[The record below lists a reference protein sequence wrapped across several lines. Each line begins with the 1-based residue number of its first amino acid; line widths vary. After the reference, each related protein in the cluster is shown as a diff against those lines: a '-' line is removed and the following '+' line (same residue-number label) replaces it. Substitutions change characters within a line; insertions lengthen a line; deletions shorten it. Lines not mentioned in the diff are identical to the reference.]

1 LGEILRRF
9 VFPKYRGKIVL
20 GTLCKAVEVIF
31 DLITPVIVASM
42 IDVGV
47 TSRDQGYVIRM
58 CVVLIVLAL
67 VGFCFTLVCQ
77 KMAAVVS
84 QSSGTDIRHDL
95 YAKVNQLAP
104 ADLDR
109 IGTPSLVTR
118 ITNDVNQVQVT
129 VALGIRQI
137 IRWPIL
143 AIGSMVCAMLIDAQ
157 LGLVFLVCT
166 PVIAVVFWLVMSRS
180 VPLFGELQSRLDEVS
195 LVTRENLSGVR
206 VVRAFR
212 QEGREDERFHKAADD
227 QTQTAITIGKLSSL
241 LNPATLLVMDLGIVA
256 ILWMGGARIDA
267 GNLTQ
272 GEVIAFVNYM
282 TQMLVSIVYVAN
294 LVITINRGTAS
305 ARRIMEVLDCEPQ
318 ISDEGTTQV
327 ELAPGTLTS
336 GVALALDHVCFTY
349 DGAPRP
355 AVDNV
360 TLRLGAGGSLGII
373 GGTGSGKSSL
383 VNLIPRLY
391 DATAGEVRVF
401 GHDVREYPFTQLR
414 ELVSTVPQQ
423 ASLVSGTIRSN
434 LCWRDSNA
442 TDEELWRALELAQAA
457 DFVQGKDQGLDAVV
471 EAGGKNFS
479 GGQRQRLTIARA
491 LVGHPR
497 IVVLDDS
504 ASALDFRTDASLRQS
519 LRSLRSEL
527 TCVIV
532 SQRVSAV
539 MSCDQILVLDHGR
552 MAGLGSH
559 TELMRSCPIYREI
572 CLSQLRPEEVGA

>member
-1 LGEILRRF
+1 MGEILRRF

>member
-1 LGEILRRF
+1 MGEILRRF
-9 VFPKYRGKIVL
+9 VFPKYRGKIVA

-42 IDVGV
+42 IDIGV
-47 TSRDQGYVIRM
+47 SNRDQGYVVRM
-58 CVVLIVLAL
+58 CALLIVLAV
-67 VGFCFTLVCQ
+67 VGFCFTMVCQ

-84 QSSGTDIRHDL
+84 QGSGTDIRHDI

-143 AIGSMVCAMLIDAQ
+143 AIGSMVCAMLIDSQ

-166 PVIAVVFWLVMSRS
+166 PAIAVVFWLVMSKS
-180 VPLFGELQSRLDEVS
+180 VPLFGELQARLDEVS

-212 QEGREDERFHKAADD
+212 QEAREAERFHEAADA
-227 QTQTAITIGKLSSL
+227 QTQTAVTIGKLSSI

-256 ILWMGGARIDA
+256 ILWMGGARVNA

-305 ARRIMEVLDCEPQ
+305 AMRIMEVLDCEPQ
-318 ISDEGTTQV
+318 ISDDGANQV
-327 ELAPGTLTS
+327 ELSQGTLTS
-336 GVALALDHVCFTY
+336 GIALAFDHVCFTY

-391 DATAGEVRVF
+391 DATTGEVRVF
-401 GHDVREYPFTQLR
+401 GHDVRDYPFTQLR

-434 LCWRDSNA
+434 LCWRDPNA
-442 TDEELWRALELAQAA
+442 TDDELWRALELAQAA
-457 DFVQGKDQGLDAVV
+457 DFVRGKDRGLDAVV

>member
-1 LGEILRRF
+1 MGEILRRF
-9 VFPKYRGKIVL
+9 VFPKYRGKIVA

-42 IDVGV
+42 IDIGV
-47 TSRDQGYVIRM
+47 SNRDQGYVVRM
-58 CVVLIVLAL
+58 CALLIVLAV
-67 VGFCFTLVCQ
+67 VGFCFTMVCQ

-84 QSSGTDIRHDL
+84 QGSGTDIRHDI

-143 AIGSMVCAMLIDAQ
+143 AIGSMVCAMLIDSQ

-166 PVIAVVFWLVMSRS
+166 PAIAVVFWLVMSKS
-180 VPLFGELQSRLDEVS
+180 VPLFGELQARLDEVS

-212 QEGREDERFHKAADD
+212 QEAREAERFHEAADA
-227 QTQTAITIGKLSSL
+227 QTQTAVTIGKLSSI

-256 ILWMGGARIDA
+256 ILWMGGARVNA

-305 ARRIMEVLDCEPQ
+305 AMRIMEVLDCEPQ
-318 ISDEGTTQV
+318 ISDEDTAPV
-327 ELAPGTLTS
+327 ELSRGTLAS
-336 GVALALDHVCFTY
+336 GVALAFDHVCFTY

-391 DATAGEVRVF
+391 DATTGEVRVF
-401 GHDVREYPFTQLR
+401 GHDVRDYPFTQLR

-434 LCWRDSNA
+434 LCWRDPNA
-442 TDEELWRALELAQAA
+442 TDDELWRALELAQAA
-457 DFVQGKDQGLDAVV
+457 DFVRGKDRGLDAVV

>member
-1 LGEILRRF
+1 MGEILRRF

-442 TDEELWRALELAQAA
+442 TDEDLWRALELAQAA

>member
-1 LGEILRRF
+1 MGEILRRF

-318 ISDEGTTQV
+318 ISDEGITQV

>member
-1 LGEILRRF
+1 MGEILRRF
-9 VFPKYRGKIVL
+9 VFPKYRGKIVF

-47 TSRDQGYVIRM
+47 TSRDQGYVVRM
-58 CVVLIVLAL
+58 CMVLIVLAV

-84 QSSGTDIRHDL
+84 QGSGTDIRHDL

-166 PVIAVVFWLVMSRS
+166 PAIAVVFWLVMSKS

-212 QEGREDERFHKAADD
+212 QEGREDERFHKAADE
-227 QTQTAITIGKLSSL
+227 QTQTAVTIGKLSSL

-305 ARRIMEVLDCEPQ
+305 AKRIMEVLDCEPQ
-318 ISDEGTTQV
+318 TSDEGTTQV

-336 GVALALDHVCFTY
+336 GVAIALDHACFTY

-391 DATAGEVRVF
+391 DATSGEVRVF

-457 DFVQGKDQGLDAVV
+457 DFVRGKDQGLDAVI

>member
-1 LGEILRRF
+1 MGEILRRF
-9 VFPKYRGKIVL
+9 VFPKYRGKIVF
-20 GTLCKAVEVIF
+20 GTLCKTVEVVF

-47 TSRDQGYVIRM
+47 TNRDQGYVVRM
-58 CVVLIVLAL
+58 CAVLIVLAL

-84 QSSGTDIRHDL
+84 QGSGTDIRHDI

-166 PVIAVVFWLVMSRS
+166 PAIAVVFWLVMAKS
-180 VPLFGELQSRLDEVS
+180 VPLFGELQARLDEVS

-212 QEGREDERFHKAADD
+212 QEGREDERFNEAADA
-227 QTQTAITIGKLSSL
+227 QTQTAVTIGKLSSL

-267 GNLTQ
+267 GSLTQ

-305 ARRIMEVLDCEPQ
+305 ATRIMEVLDCEPQ

-327 ELAPGTLTS
+327 ELSQGTLTS
-336 GVALALDHVCFTY
+336 GIALAFDHVCFTY

-355 AVDNV
+355 AVDSI

-391 DATAGEVRVF
+391 DATAGEARVF

-434 LCWRDSNA
+434 LCWHDPNA
-442 TDEELWRALELAQAA
+442 TDDEVWRALELAQAA
-457 DFVQGKDQGLDAVV
+457 DFVRGKDRGLDAVV

>member
-1 LGEILRRF
+1 MGEILRRF

-47 TSRDQGYVIRM
+47 TSRDQGYVIRK

-212 QEGREDERFHKAADD
+212 QEGREDERFHEAADE

-457 DFVQGKDQGLDAVV
+457 DFVRGKDQGLDAVV

>member
-1 LGEILRRF
+1 MGEILRRF
-9 VFPKYRGKIVL
+9 VFPKYRGKIVF
-20 GTLCKAVEVIF
+20 GTLCKAVEVVF
-31 DLITPVIVASM
+31 DLITPAIVASM
-42 IDVGV
+42 IDAGV
-47 TSRDQGYVIRM
+47 ANRDAGHVVRM
-58 CVVLIVLAL
+58 CVALVVLAL

-84 QSSGTDIRHDL
+84 QGSGTDIRHDL

-109 IGTPSLVTR
+109 MGTPSLVTR
-118 ITNDVNQVQVT
+118 LTNDVNQVQVT

-143 AIGSMVCAMLIDAQ
+143 AVGSMVCAMLIDAR

-166 PVIAVVFWLVMSRS
+166 PAIAAVFWIVMSKS
-180 VPLFGELQSRLDEVS
+180 VPLFGKLQARLDEVS

-212 QEGREDERFHKAADD
+212 QEGREGARFHGAVDA
-227 QTQTAITIGKLSSL
+227 QTRTAIAIGKLSSL
-241 LNPATLLVMDLGIVA
+241 LNPATLLVMDLGVVA
-256 ILWMGGARIDA
+256 ILWMGGVRVDV
-267 GNLTQ
+267 GDLTQ

-282 TQMLVSIVYVAN
+282 TQTLVSIVYVAN

-305 ARRIMEVLDCEPQ
+305 AARIMEVLDCDPQ
-318 ISDEGTTQV
+318 ISDEGAV
-327 ELAPGTLTS
+327 EIPLGHGTLTS
-336 GVALALDHVCFTY
+336 GVALALDHVGFTY
-349 DGAPRP
+349 DGAARP
-355 AVDNV
+355 AVDGV
-360 TLRLGAGGSLGII
+360 TLRLGAGGALGII

-383 VNLIPRLY
+383 ANLILRLY
-391 DATAGEVRVF
+391 DATEGEVRVF
-401 GHDVREYPFTQLR
+401 GHDVREYPLTQLR
-414 ELVSTVPQQ
+414 ELVSAVPQQ

-434 LCWRDSNA
+434 LCWRDGRA
-442 TDEELWRALELAQAA
+442 GDDELWRALALAQAA
-457 DFVQGKDQGLDAVV
+457 DFVGATDGGLDATV
-471 EAGGKNFS
+471 EAGGRNFS

-491 LVGHPR
+491 LVGRPR
-497 IVVLDDS
+497 IVVLDDA
-504 ASALDFRTDASLRQS
+504 ASALDFRTDATLRQS

-532 SQRVSAV
+532 SQRVSSV

-559 TELMRSCPIYREI
+559 AELMRSCPIYREI
-572 CLSQLRPEEVGA
+572 CLSQLRPEEVCA

>member
-1 LGEILRRF
+1 MGEILRRF

-423 ASLVSGTIRSN
+423 ASLVSGTIRLN

>member
-9 VFPKYRGKIVL
+9 VFPKYRGKIVF
-20 GTLCKAVEVIF
+20 GTLCKTVEVIF

-42 IDVGV
+42 IDMGV

>member
-1 LGEILRRF
+1 MGEILRRF
-9 VFPKYRGKIVL
+9 VFPKYRGKIVA

-42 IDVGV
+42 IDIGV
-47 TSRDQGYVIRM
+47 SNRDQGYVVRM
-58 CVVLIVLAL
+58 CALLIVLAG
-67 VGFCFTLVCQ
+67 VGFCFTMVCQ

-84 QSSGTDIRHDL
+84 QGSGTDIRHDI

-143 AIGSMVCAMLIDAQ
+143 AIGSMVCAMLIDSQ

-166 PVIAVVFWLVMSRS
+166 PAIAVVFWLVMSKS
-180 VPLFGELQSRLDEVS
+180 VPLFGELQARLDEVS

-212 QEGREDERFHKAADD
+212 QEAREAERFHEAADA
-227 QTQTAITIGKLSSL
+227 QTQTAVTIGKLSSI

-256 ILWMGGARIDA
+256 ILWMGGARVNA

-305 ARRIMEVLDCEPQ
+305 AMRIMEVLDCEPQ
-318 ISDEGTTQV
+318 ISDEDTAPV
-327 ELAPGTLTS
+327 ELSRGTLAS
-336 GVALALDHVCFTY
+336 GVALAFDHVCFTY

-391 DATAGEVRVF
+391 DATTGEVRVF
-401 GHDVREYPFTQLR
+401 GHDVRDYPFTQLR

-434 LCWRDSNA
+434 LCWRDPNA
-442 TDEELWRALELAQAA
+442 TDDELWRALELAQAA
-457 DFVQGKDQGLDAVV
+457 DFVRGKDRGLDAVV

>member
-1 LGEILRRF
+1 MGEILRRF
-9 VFPKYRGKIVL
+9 VFPKYRGKIVA

-42 IDVGV
+42 IDIGV
-47 TSRDQGYVIRM
+47 SNRDQGYVVRM
-58 CVVLIVLAL
+58 CALLIVLAV
-67 VGFCFTLVCQ
+67 VGFCFTMVCQ

-84 QSSGTDIRHDL
+84 QGSGTDIRHDI

-143 AIGSMVCAMLIDAQ
+143 AIGSMVCAMLIDSQ

-166 PVIAVVFWLVMSRS
+166 PAIAVVFWLVMSKS
-180 VPLFGELQSRLDEVS
+180 VPLFGELQARLDEVS

-212 QEGREDERFHKAADD
+212 QEAREAERFHEAADA
-227 QTQTAITIGKLSSL
+227 QTQTAVTIGKLSSI

-256 ILWMGGARIDA
+256 ILWMGGARVNA

-305 ARRIMEVLDCEPQ
+305 ATRIMEVLDCEPQ
-318 ISDEGTTQV
+318 LSDEGTTQV
-327 ELAPGTLTS
+327 ELSQGTLTS
-336 GVALALDHVCFTY
+336 GIALAFDHVCFTY

-355 AVDNV
+355 AVDSIA
-360 TLRLGAGGSLGII
+360 LRLGAGGSLGVI

-391 DATAGEVRVF
+391 DATVGEVRVF

-434 LCWRDSNA
+434 LCWRDPNA
-442 TDEELWRALELAQAA
+442 SDEELWRALELAQAA
-457 DFVQGKDQGLDAVV
+457 DFVRGKDRGLDAVV

-559 TELMRSCPIYREI
+559 AELMRSCPVYREI

>member
-1 LGEILRRF
+1 
-9 VFPKYRGKIVL
+9 
-20 GTLCKAVEVIF
+20 
-31 DLITPVIVASM
+31 M
-42 IDVGV
+42 
-47 TSRDQGYVIRM
+47 
-58 CVVLIVLAL
+58 
-67 VGFCFTLVCQ
+67 
-77 KMAAVVS
+77 
-84 QSSGTDIRHDL
+84 
-95 YAKVNQLAP
+95 NQLAP

-157 LGLVFLVCT
+157 LGLVFLVSI
-166 PVIAVVFWLVMSRS
+166 PAIAVVFWLVMSRS
-180 VPLFGELQSRLDEVS
+180 VPLFGELQACLDEVS

-227 QTQTAITIGKLSSL
+227 QTQTAVTIGKLSSL
-241 LNPATLLVMDLGIVA
+241 LNPATLLVMDLAIVA

-305 ARRIMEVLDCEPQ
+305 AKRIMEVLDCEPQ
-318 ISDEGTTQV
+318 ISDEDTTQV

-336 GVALALDHVCFTY
+336 GVALALDHVCFNY

-442 TDEELWRALELAQAA
+442 TDVELWRALELAQAA

-559 TELMRSCPIYREI
+559 TELMRSCPVYREI

>member
-1 LGEILRRF
+1 MGEILRRF
-9 VFPKYRGKIVL
+9 VFPKYRGKIVA

-42 IDVGV
+42 IDIGV
-47 TSRDQGYVIRM
+47 SNRDQGYVVRM
-58 CVVLIVLAL
+58 CALLIVLAV
-67 VGFCFTLVCQ
+67 VGFCFTMVCQ

-84 QSSGTDIRHDL
+84 QGSGTDIRHDI

-143 AIGSMVCAMLIDAQ
+143 AIGSMVCAMLIDSQ

-166 PVIAVVFWLVMSRS
+166 PAIAVVFWLVMSKS
-180 VPLFGELQSRLDEVS
+180 VPLFGELQARLDEVS

-212 QEGREDERFHKAADD
+212 QEAREAERFHEAADA
-227 QTQTAITIGKLSSL
+227 QTQTAVTIGKLSSI

-256 ILWMGGARIDA
+256 ILWMGGARVNA

-305 ARRIMEVLDCEPQ
+305 AMRIMEVLDCEPQ
-318 ISDEGTTQV
+318 ISDEDTAPV
-327 ELAPGTLTS
+327 ELSRGTLAS
-336 GVALALDHVCFTY
+336 GVALAFDHVCFTY

-391 DATAGEVRVF
+391 DATTGEVRVF
-401 GHDVREYPFTQLR
+401 GHDVRDYPFTQLR

-434 LCWRDSNA
+434 LCWRDPNA
-442 TDEELWRALELAQAA
+442 TDDELWRALELAQAA
-457 DFVQGKDQGLDAVV
+457 DFVRGKDRGLDAVV

-559 TELMRSCPIYREI
+559 TELMRSCPIYCEI

>member
-20 GTLCKAVEVIF
+20 GTLCKGVEVIF

>member
-1 LGEILRRF
+1 MGEILRRF
-9 VFPKYRGKIVL
+9 VFPKYRGKIVV

-42 IDVGV
+42 IDIGV
-47 TSRDQGYVIRM
+47 TNRDQGYVVRM
-58 CVVLIVLAL
+58 CALLIVLAV

-84 QSSGTDIRHDL
+84 QGSGTDIRHDI

-166 PVIAVVFWLVMSRS
+166 PAIAAVFWLVMSKS
-180 VPLFGELQSRLDEVS
+180 VPLFGELQARLDEVS

-212 QEGREDERFHKAADD
+212 QEDREDERFHEAADA
-227 QTQTAITIGKLSSL
+227 QTQTAVTIGKLSSL
-241 LNPATLLVMDLGIVA
+241 LNPATLLVMDLGIVC

-305 ARRIMEVLDCEPQ
+305 ATRIMEVLDCEPQ
-318 ISDEGTTQV
+318 LSDEGTTQV
-327 ELAPGTLTS
+327 ELSQGTLTS
-336 GVALALDHVCFTY
+336 GIALAFDHVGFTY

-355 AVDNV
+355 AVDSI

-391 DATAGEVRVF
+391 DATTGEVRVY
-401 GHDVREYPFTQLR
+401 GHDVREYPLTQLR

-423 ASLVSGTIRSN
+423 ASLVSGTIRSS
-434 LCWRDSNA
+434 LCWRDPNA
-442 TDEELWRALELAQAA
+442 TDDELWRALELAQAA
-457 DFVQGKDQGLDAVV
+457 DFVRSKDRGLDAVV

-491 LVGHPR
+491 LVGHPH

>member
-1 LGEILRRF
+1 MGEILRRF
-9 VFPKYRGKIVL
+9 VFPKYRGKIVA

-42 IDVGV
+42 IDIGV
-47 TSRDQGYVIRM
+47 SNRDQGYVVRM
-58 CVVLIVLAL
+58 CALLIVLAV
-67 VGFCFTLVCQ
+67 VGFCFTMVCQ

-84 QSSGTDIRHDL
+84 QGSGTDIRHDI

-109 IGTPSLVTR
+109 ISTPSLVTR

-143 AIGSMVCAMLIDAQ
+143 AIGSMVCAMLIDSQ

-166 PVIAVVFWLVMSRS
+166 PAIAVVFWLVMSKS
-180 VPLFGELQSRLDEVS
+180 VPLFGELQARLDEVS

-212 QEGREDERFHKAADD
+212 QEAREAERFHEAADA
-227 QTQTAITIGKLSSL
+227 QTQTAVTIGKLSSI

-256 ILWMGGARIDA
+256 ILWMGGARVNA

-305 ARRIMEVLDCEPQ
+305 AMRIMEVLDCEPQ
-318 ISDEGTTQV
+318 ISDDGANQV
-327 ELAPGTLTS
+327 ELSQGTLTS
-336 GVALALDHVCFTY
+336 GIALAFDHVCFTY

-391 DATAGEVRVF
+391 DATTGEVRVF
-401 GHDVREYPFTQLR
+401 GHDVRDYPFTQLR

-434 LCWRDSNA
+434 LCWRDPNA
-442 TDEELWRALELAQAA
+442 TDDELWRALELAQAA
-457 DFVQGKDQGLDAVV
+457 DFVRGKDRGLDAVV

-559 TELMRSCPIYREI
+559 TELMRSCPIYRGI

>member
-1 LGEILRRF
+1 
-9 VFPKYRGKIVL
+9 
-20 GTLCKAVEVIF
+20 
-31 DLITPVIVASM
+31 
-42 IDVGV
+42 
-47 TSRDQGYVIRM
+47 
-58 CVVLIVLAL
+58 
-67 VGFCFTLVCQ
+67 
-77 KMAAVVS
+77 
-84 QSSGTDIRHDL
+84 
-95 YAKVNQLAP
+95 
-104 ADLDR
+104 
-109 IGTPSLVTR
+109 
-118 ITNDVNQVQVT
+118 
-129 VALGIRQI
+129 
-137 IRWPIL
+137 
-143 AIGSMVCAMLIDAQ
+143 MLIDAQ

-256 ILWMGGARIDA
+256 ILWMGGVRIDA

-305 ARRIMEVLDCEPQ
+305 ARRIMEVLDCKPQ
-318 ISDEGTTQV
+318 ISDEDTTQV
-327 ELAPGTLTS
+327 KLAQGTLTS

-401 GHDVREYPFTQLR
+401 GHDVREYPFIQLR

-442 TDEELWRALELAQAA
+442 TDEDLWRALELAQAA

>member
-1 LGEILRRF
+1 MGEILRRF
-9 VFPKYRGKIVL
+9 VFPKYRGKIVA

-42 IDVGV
+42 IDIGV
-47 TSRDQGYVIRM
+47 SNRDQGYVVRM
-58 CVVLIVLAL
+58 CALLIVLAV
-67 VGFCFTLVCQ
+67 VGFCFTMVCQ

-84 QSSGTDIRHDL
+84 QGSGTDIRHDI

-109 IGTPSLVTR
+109 IGTPSLETR

-143 AIGSMVCAMLIDAQ
+143 AIGSMVCAMLIDSQ

-166 PVIAVVFWLVMSRS
+166 PAIAVVFWLVMSKS
-180 VPLFGELQSRLDEVS
+180 VPLFGELQARLDEVS

-212 QEGREDERFHKAADD
+212 QEAREAERFHEAADA
-227 QTQTAITIGKLSSL
+227 QTQTAVTIGKLSSI

-256 ILWMGGARIDA
+256 ILWMGGARVNA

-305 ARRIMEVLDCEPQ
+305 AMRIMEVLDCEPQ
-318 ISDEGTTQV
+318 ISDEDTAPV
-327 ELAPGTLTS
+327 ELSRGTLAS
-336 GVALALDHVCFTY
+336 GVALAFDHVCFTY

-391 DATAGEVRVF
+391 DATTGEVRVF
-401 GHDVREYPFTQLR
+401 GHDVRDYPFTQLR

-434 LCWRDSNA
+434 LCWRDPNA
-442 TDEELWRALELAQAA
+442 TDDELWRALELAQAA
-457 DFVQGKDQGLDAVV
+457 DFVRGKDRGLDAVV

>member
-1 LGEILRRF
+1 MGEILRRF
-9 VFPKYRGKIVL
+9 VFPNYRGKIVF

-47 TSRDQGYVIRM
+47 TSRDQGYVVRM
-58 CVVLIVLAL
+58 CVVLIVLAV

-84 QSSGTDIRHDL
+84 QGSGTDIRHDL

-157 LGLVFLVCT
+157 LGLVFLICT
-166 PVIAVVFWLVMSRS
+166 PAIAVVFWLVMSKS

-212 QEGREDERFHKAADD
+212 QEGREDERFHKAADE
-227 QTQTAITIGKLSSL
+227 QTQTAVTIGKLSSL

-305 ARRIMEVLDCEPQ
+305 AKRIMEVLDCEPQ
-318 ISDEGTTQV
+318 TSDEGTTQV
-327 ELAPGTLTS
+327 ELASGTLTS
-336 GVALALDHVCFTY
+336 GVAIALDHVCFTY

-391 DATAGEVRVF
+391 DATSGEVRVF
-401 GHDVREYPFTQLR
+401 GHDVREYPFIQLR

-457 DFVQGKDQGLDAVV
+457 DFVRGKDQGLDTVV

-491 LVGHPR
+491 LVGYPR

>member
-9 VFPKYRGKIVL
+9 VFPKYRGKIVF

-47 TSRDQGYVIRM
+47 TSRDQGYVVRM
-58 CVVLIVLAL
+58 CMVLIVLAV

-84 QSSGTDIRHDL
+84 QGSGTDIRHDL

-166 PVIAVVFWLVMSRS
+166 PIYVVDEAGERIIRCRAGS

-212 QEGREDERFHKAADD
+212 QEGREDERFHKAADE
-227 QTQTAITIGKLSSL
+227 QTQTAVTIGKLSSL

-305 ARRIMEVLDCEPQ
+305 AKRIMEVLDCEPQ
-318 ISDEGTTQV
+318 TSDEGTTQV

-336 GVALALDHVCFTY
+336 GVAIALDHACFTY

-391 DATAGEVRVF
+391 DATSGEVRVF

-457 DFVQGKDQGLDAVV
+457 DFVRGKDQGPLSRQAARTSL
-471 EAGGKNFS
+471 EAS
-479 GGQRQRLTIARA
+479 
-491 LVGHPR
+491 V
-497 IVVLDDS
+497 S
-504 ASALDFRTDASLRQS
+504 ASPLRAPSWDTRASWCLMTPPRHLTSVPTQVFAS
-519 LRSLRSEL
+519 RSAACVRSLP
-527 TCVIV
+527 
-532 SQRVSAV
+532 A
-539 MSCDQILVLDHGR
+539 
-552 MAGLGSH
+552 
-559 TELMRSCPIYREI
+559 
-572 CLSQLRPEEVGA
+572 

>member
-1 LGEILRRF
+1 MGEILRRF

-305 ARRIMEVLDCEPQ
+305 AKRIMEVLDCEPQ

>member
-1 LGEILRRF
+1 MGDILRRF
-9 VFPKYRGKIVL
+9 VFPKYRGKIVV

-42 IDVGV
+42 IDFGV
-47 TSRDQGYVIRM
+47 SNRDQGYVVRM
-58 CVVLIVLAL
+58 CVLLI
-67 VGFCFTLVCQ
+67 VCQ
-77 KMAAVVS
+77 KMAAIVS
-84 QSSGTDIRHDL
+84 QDSGTDIRHDL

-109 IGTPSLVTR
+109 IGTPSLITR

-166 PVIAVVFWLVMSRS
+166 PAIAVVFWLVMSRS
-180 VPLFGELQSRLDEVS
+180 VRF
-195 LVTRENLSGVR
+195 RE
-206 VVRAFR
+206 
-212 QEGREDERFHKAADD
+212 AADA
-227 QTQTAITIGKLSSL
+227 QTLTAVTIGKLSSL

-256 ILWMGGARIDA
+256 ILWMGGVRIDA
-267 GNLTQ
+267 GELTQ

-305 ARRIMEVLDCEPQ
+305 AKRIMEVLDCEPQ
-318 ISDEGTTQV
+318 ITDEGTSEV
-327 ELAPGTLTS
+327 RLDRGTLTS
-336 GVALALDHVCFTY
+336 GVALALDHACFSY
-349 DGAPRP
+349 EGSPRP
-355 AVDNV
+355 AVDDV

-391 DATAGEVRVF
+391 DATSGEVRVF
-401 GHDVREYPFTQLR
+401 GHNVREYPFTQLR
-414 ELVSTVPQQ
+414 SLVSTVPQQ

-434 LCWRDSNA
+434 LCWRDESA
-442 TDEELWRALELAQAA
+442 TDDELWRALKLAQAA
-457 DFVQGKDQGLDAVV
+457 DFVREKDRGLDAIV

-504 ASALDFRTDASLRQS
+504 ASALDFRTDASLRQA
-519 LRSLRSEL
+519 LRGLRSEL

-539 MSCDQILVLDHGR
+539 MACDQILVLDHGR

>member
-1 LGEILRRF
+1 MGEILRRF
-9 VFPKYRGKIVL
+9 VFPKYRGKIVF

-47 TSRDQGYVIRM
+47 TSRDQGYVVRM
-58 CVVLIVLAL
+58 CMVLIVLAV

-84 QSSGTDIRHDL
+84 QGSGTDIRHDL

-166 PVIAVVFWLVMSRS
+166 PAIAVVFWLVMSKS

-212 QEGREDERFHKAADD
+212 QEGREDERFHKAADE
-227 QTQTAITIGKLSSL
+227 QTQTAVTIGKLSSL
-241 LNPATLLVMDLGIVA
+241 LNPATLLVMDVGIVA

-305 ARRIMEVLDCEPQ
+305 AKRIMEVLDC
-318 ISDEGTTQV
+318 
-327 ELAPGTLTS
+327 
-336 GVALALDHVCFTY
+336 
-349 DGAPRP
+349 
-355 AVDNV
+355 
-360 TLRLGAGGSLGII
+360 
-373 GGTGSGKSSL
+373 
-383 VNLIPRLY
+383 
-391 DATAGEVRVF
+391 
-401 GHDVREYPFTQLR
+401 
-414 ELVSTVPQQ
+414 
-423 ASLVSGTIRSN
+423 
-434 LCWRDSNA
+434 
-442 TDEELWRALELAQAA
+442 
-457 DFVQGKDQGLDAVV
+457 
-471 EAGGKNFS
+471 
-479 GGQRQRLTIARA
+479 
-491 LVGHPR
+491 
-497 IVVLDDS
+497 
-504 ASALDFRTDASLRQS
+504 
-519 LRSLRSEL
+519 
-527 TCVIV
+527 
-532 SQRVSAV
+532 
-539 MSCDQILVLDHGR
+539 
-552 MAGLGSH
+552 
-559 TELMRSCPIYREI
+559 
-572 CLSQLRPEEVGA
+572 

>member
-1 LGEILRRF
+1 MGEILRRF
-9 VFPKYRGKIVL
+9 VFPKYRGKIVF

-47 TSRDQGYVIRM
+47 TSRDQGYVVRM
-58 CVVLIVLAL
+58 CMVLIVLAV

-84 QSSGTDIRHDL
+84 QGSGTDIRHDL

-166 PVIAVVFWLVMSRS
+166 PAIAVVFWLVMSKS

-212 QEGREDERFHKAADD
+212 QEGREDERFHKAADE
-227 QTQTAITIGKLSSL
+227 QTQTAVTIGKLSSL

-272 GEVIAFVNYM
+272 GEVIAYM

-305 ARRIMEVLDCEPQ
+305 AKRIMEVLDCEPQ
-318 ISDEGTTQV
+318 TSDEGTTQV

-336 GVALALDHVCFTY
+336 GVAIALDHACFTY

-391 DATAGEVRVF
+391 DATSGEVRVF

-457 DFVQGKDQGLDAVV
+457 DFVRGKDQGLDAVV

>member
-1 LGEILRRF
+1 MGEILRRF
-9 VFPKYRGKIVL
+9 VFPKYRGKIVF
-20 GTLCKAVEVIF
+20 GTLCKTVEVVF

-47 TSRDQGYVIRM
+47 TNRDQGYVVRM
-58 CVVLIVLAL
+58 CAVLIVLAL

-157 LGLVFLVCT
+157 LGLVFLVSI
-166 PVIAVVFWLVMSRS
+166 PAIAVVFWLVMSRS
-180 VPLFGELQSRLDEVS
+180 VPLFGELQACLDEVS

-227 QTQTAITIGKLSSL
+227 QTQTAVTIGKLSSL
-241 LNPATLLVMDLGIVA
+241 LNPATLLVMDLAIVA

-305 ARRIMEVLDCEPQ
+305 AKRIMEVLDCEPQ
-318 ISDEGTTQV
+318 ISDEDTTQV

-336 GVALALDHVCFTY
+336 GVALALDHVCFNY

-391 DATAGEVRVF
+391 DATAGEVRVSSSPPCPSRRRWSRVPSARTSAGAIPTQRTWNF
-401 GHDVREYPFTQLR
+401 GARLSLRRPRTSYRARTRGSMPLSRQAARTSREASAS
-414 ELVSTVPQQ
+414 VSPSRAPSWDT
-423 ASLVSGTIRSN
+423 
-434 LCWRDSNA
+434 
-442 TDEELWRALELAQAA
+442 RALWCLMTPP
-457 DFVQGKDQGLDAVV
+457 
-471 EAGGKNFS
+471 
-479 GGQRQRLTIARA
+479 RRLTSVPTQACASR
-491 LVGHPR
+491 
-497 IVVLDDS
+497 S
-504 ASALDFRTDASLRQS
+504 AACG
-519 LRSLRSEL
+519 RSLL
-527 TCVIV
+527 
-532 SQRVSAV
+532 A
-539 MSCDQILVLDHGR
+539 
-552 MAGLGSH
+552 
-559 TELMRSCPIYREI
+559 
-572 CLSQLRPEEVGA
+572 

>member
-1 LGEILRRF
+1 MGEILRRF
-9 VFPKYRGKIVL
+9 VFPKYRGKIVF
-20 GTLCKAVEVIF
+20 GTLCKTVEVIF

-42 IDVGV
+42 IDMGV